1 MRETIACSILVLFCA
16 VPLVAQRGNPAME
29 LGGQSVDGMIAG
41 FMKEHGVAGMAVAIV
56 QAPYVTRSTGYGLSD
71 AERRTLVSGN
81 TIFNVGQ
88 MRNAFTGVAVM
99 QLVEAGKLSLE
110 DVRPLLADPSAYP
123 RLEALVAKTSG
134 QSYED
139 FVTKRQFEPLGV
151 RHTFFERDLENV
163 PRESLVAG
171 ERHRR
176 FLQMS
181 SLIDPTEPATGYR
194 DGVAVKPAAS
204 AIYSSA
210 ADISFWDIG
219 LAGEIL
225 VKDAALRKI
234 LYSSGSGPW
243 TFPGHPGLMIVT
255 GSANGFSSLLSRF
268 TAPDE
273 LVCVTLLANKE
284 GLDLTQLARK
294 IAGAHNPKLGPPARA
309 AGMRVQQS
317 PHPLAE
323 TDERLQRAFRER
335 GLDAD
340 ALGATAW
347 EEKGEVWVVA
357 NDPKTVEARDAVD
370 AALLAAVS
378 APNPTR
384 TSAALSRGRRSAGR

>member
-1 MRETIACSILVLFCA
+1 MRSTIVCLSLAFACATPLF
-16 VPLVAQRGNPAME
+16 AQRGNPAMQFS
-29 LGGQSVDGMIAG
+29 GQSVDGMIAE
-41 FMKEHGVAGMAVAIV
+41 FMKEHAVPGMAVAIV
-56 QAPYVTRSTGYGLSD
+56 QAPYVTRATGYGLSD
-71 AERRTLVSGN
+71 REKRTLVASN

-88 MRNAFTGVAVM
+88 MRNAFTGVAIM
-99 QLVEAGKLSLE
+99 QLVEAGKISLD
-110 DVRPLLADPSAYP
+110 DVRPLLRDRAAYP
-123 RLEALVAKTSG
+123 QLETLIVKASG

-139 FVTKRQFEPLGV
+139 FVTGRQFEPLGV

-181 SLIDPTEPATGYR
+181 SLIDPTEPATGTR
-194 DGVAVKPAAS
+194 AGDAVKPAAS

-210 ADISFWDIG
+210 SDISFWDIG

-225 VKDAALRKI
+225 MKDPALRKI
-234 LYSSGSGPW
+234 LYSPGTGPW
-243 TFPGHPGLMIVT
+243 TFPGHQGLMIIT
-255 GSANGFSSLLSRF
+255 GSGDGFSSLLSRF
-268 TAPDE
+268 TKSDE

-309 AGMRVQQS
+309 AGKRVQQS
-317 PHPLAE
+317 PYSVPE
-323 TDERLQRAFRER
+323 TVERLQRILSER
-335 GLDAD
+335 GVTAP
-340 ALGATAW
+340 GATAF
-347 EEKGEVWVVA
+347 EENGEVWLA
-357 NDPKTVEARDAVD
+357 AADPQSAEARDAID

-378 APNPTR
+378 P
-384 TSAALSRGRRSAGR
+384 